1 MAGYL
6 PLRDLHR
13 VCVVSLLLSMGAAEL
28 EQHLTFMGGLGVL
41 KGGDGHAC
49 RLFEEEMR

>member
-1 MAGYL
+1 MGGYL
-6 PLRDLHR
+6 SLRDLCR

-41 KGGDGHAC
+41 KGGEGLAVQVV
-49 RLFEEEMR
+49 

>member
-1 MAGYL
+1 MGGYL
-6 PLRDLHR
+6 SLRDLRR

-41 KGGDGHAC
+41 KGGEGHAVQVV
-49 RLFEEEMR
+49 